1 MTRFRLISALLLT
14 PFMAFAQSSALE
26 NRVREAMQR
35 VSAERVVK
43 HARVLADDSLQGR
56 GTGSRGERL
65 AAAYI
70 EQEVRDAGL
79 SPAGENGGYLQAIP
93 LHGSIPLD
101 DSRLHIVADGGAYNL
116 SLRTDY
122 LLYKT
127 GAQTFIPQP
136 LRMVFVGYGI
146 VAPEFDYN
154 DYQNIDVTGAIVVYL
169 AGEPLSED
177 ESFFDGKR
185 PSLHSIPE
193 MKQRVALSRGARGSV
208 MLPLPRESV
217 GYAWSD
223 WVQMFSFEDV
233 TLPVTVPAHL
243 SVLLNPAQAPL
254 LFQGAAWSWR
264 DVLDFDASG
273 RMRSF
278 PLESRMS
285 FAGSFRE
292 RDFLA
297 YNVAAFIEGSDPLLR
312 DSWVL
317 CTAHYDH
324 LGIGPRI
331 AGDSIYNGMVD
342 NALGVAATLELA
354 RLLSSPEFRPRR
366 SILFLFVTGEEKGL
380 LGSQHYC
387 SHPLVPL
394 HKTIGVLN
402 IDGVGIIDT
411 FDDIVG
417 IGSEYSTLQQLLHRI
432 ATELGLTV
440 SEIPDAFDHLDA
452 FASSDQIAFAQA
464 GIPAMLV
471 MEGTGYRN
479 LGSEEGFRR
488 FLEWGR
494 ERYHTPFDD
503 ADQPVDFAAVQHHTG
518 ILLAVLA
525 ALADTWE
532 TPQWIRGAKYI
543 NARLQSIAEER

>member
-1 MTRFRLISALLLT
+1 MTCSRLISALLLA
-14 PFMAFAQSSALE
+14 PLIACAQPSPLE
-26 NRVREAMQR
+26 NRVHEAMKQ
-35 VSAERVVK
+35 VAADGILQ
-43 HARVLADDSLQGR
+43 HAAFLAHDSLQGR
-56 GTGSRGERL
+56 GTGSKGERL
-65 AAAYI
+65 AAAYL
-70 EQEVRDAGL
+70 EQQLQNLGL
-79 SPAGENGGYLQAIP
+79 SPVGENRSYLQPLP
-93 LHGSIPLD
+93 LHGSVPLD
-101 DSRLHIVADGGAYNL
+101 DSRLQIVVDGRANDL
-116 SLRTDY
+116 SLRKDY

-154 DYQNIDVTGAIVVYL
+154 DYQNMDVTGAIVVYL
-169 AGEPLSED
+169 AGEPLSDD
-177 ESFFDGKR
+177 EGFFDGRR

-233 TLPVTVPAHL
+233 TLPVTVPSHL

-254 LFQGAAWSWR
+254 LFQGATWSWR
-264 DVLDFDASG
+264 DILDFDASG

-278 PLESRMS
+278 PLDSRMS

-292 RDFLA
+292 RDFLS
-297 YNVAAFIEGSDPLLR
+297 YNVAGFVEGSDPLLR

-324 LGIGPRI
+324 LGIGPAV

-342 NALGVAATLELA
+342 NALGVAAALEIA
-354 RLLSSPEFRPRR
+354 RLLSLPEFRPRR
-366 SILFLFVTGEEKGL
+366 SILFLFVAAEEKGL
-380 LGSQHYC
+380 LGSQYYC

-402 IDGVGIIDT
+402 IDGIGIIDT
-411 FDDIVG
+411 FSDIVG
-417 IGSEYSTLQQLLHRI
+417 IGSEYATLRQLLDRV
-432 ATELGLTV
+432 AVELGITL
-440 SEIPDAFDHLDA
+440 SDIPEAFDHLDA

-479 LGSEEGFRR
+479 LGAEEGFRR
-488 FLEWGR
+488 FIEWGR

-503 ADQPVDFAAVQHHTG
+503 ADQPIDTAAVRHHTV

-532 TPQWIRGAKYI
+532 APQWIRGAKYI

>member
-1 MTRFRLISALLLT
+1 MTSSRFILALLLS
-14 PFMAFAQSSALE
+14 PLIAHAQPTSLDA
-26 NRVREAMQR
+26 RVHEAMKR
-35 VSAERVVK
+35 VSAEGVLK
-43 HARVLADDSLQGR
+43 HATALAHDSLQGR

-65 AAAYI
+65 AAAYL
-70 EQEVRDAGL
+70 ERQLRDLGL
-79 SPAGENGGYLQAIP
+79 APSGDNGSYLQPIP

-101 DSRLHIVADGGAYNL
+101 DSRLQLVANDGTYDLA
-116 SLRTDY
+116 LRKDY

-154 DYQNIDVTGAIVVYL
+154 DYQNIDVNGAIVVYL

-177 ESFFDGKR
+177 ESFFDGGR
-185 PSLHSIPE
+185 PTLHSIPE

-217 GYAWSD
+217 GYQWSD

-233 TLPVTVPAHL
+233 TLPVTVPSHL

-278 PLESRMS
+278 SLDSRMS

-292 RDFLA
+292 RDFLS
-297 YNVAAFIEGSDPLLR
+297 YNVAGYVEGSDPLLR

-324 LGIGPRI
+324 LGIGPVLE
-331 AGDSIYNGMVD
+331 GDSIYNGMVD
-342 NALGVAATLELA
+342 NALGVAAALEIA
-354 RLLSSPEFRPRR
+354 RLLSRPEFRPRR
-366 SILFLFVTGEEKGL
+366 SILFLFVAAEEKGL
-380 LGSQHYC
+380 LGSQYYC

-394 HKTIGVLN
+394 HKTTSVLN
-402 IDGVGIIDT
+402 IDGIGIIDT
-411 FDDIVG
+411 FSDIVG
-417 IGSEYSTLQQLLHRI
+417 IGSEFSTLRQLLDRVAVDI
-432 ATELGLTV
+432 GLTL
-440 SEIPDAFDHLDA
+440 SDIPAAFDHLDA

-479 LGSEEGFRR
+479 LGPEEGFRR
-488 FLEWGR
+488 FIEWGKD
-494 ERYHTPFDD
+494 RYHSPFDD
-503 ADQPVDFAAVQHHTG
+503 ADQPVDTAAVRHHTV

-532 TPQWIRGAKYI
+532 APQWIRGAKYI
-543 NARLQSIAEER
+543 NARLQSLAEER

>member
-14 PFMAFAQSSALE
+14 PLLACAQPSALE
-26 NRVREAMQR
+26 KRVHEAMRR
-35 VSAERVVK
+35 VSAADIIR
-43 HARVLADDSLQGR
+43 HATALAHDSLYGR
-56 GTGSRGERL
+56 GTGSKGERL

-70 EQEVRDAGL
+70 EQELRNLAIP
-79 SPAGENGGYLQAIP
+79 PAGENGGYLQAIP
-93 LHGSIPLD
+93 LHGSVPLS
-101 DSRLHIVADGGAYNL
+101 DSRLQLAAGGVMHDFA
-116 SLRTDY
+116 LRKDY

-154 DYQNIDVTGAIVVYL
+154 DYQNIDVAGAIVVYL
-169 AGEPLSED
+169 SGEPLSDD
-177 ESFFDGKR
+177 EGFFDGRR
-185 PSLHSIPE
+185 PSLHAIPE

-217 GYAWSD
+217 GYTWSD

-233 TLPVTVPAHL
+233 TLPVTVPSHL
-243 SVLLNPAQAPL
+243 SVLLNPSRAPL
-254 LFQGAAWSWR
+254 LFEGAAWSWR
-264 DVLDFDASG
+264 DVLELDASG

-278 PLESRMS
+278 TLDTRMS
-285 FAGSFRE
+285 FAGSFKE

-297 YNVAAFIEGSDPLLR
+297 YNVAASIEGSDPLLR

-324 LGIGPRI
+324 LGVGPVL

-354 RLLSSPEFRPRR
+354 RLLSRPEFRPRR
-366 SILFLFVTGEEKGL
+366 SILFLFVSGEEKGL
-380 LGSQHYC
+380 LGSQYYC

-394 HKTIGVLN
+394 YKTISVLN
-402 IDGVGIIDT
+402 IDGIGIIDT
-411 FDDIVG
+411 FGDIVG
-417 IGSEYSTLQQLLHRI
+417 IGSEFSTLQQLLRRV
-432 ATELGLTV
+432 AVELGLTV
-440 SEIPDAFDHLDA
+440 SEIPPAFDHLDA

-471 MEGTGYRN
+471 MEGTEYRN
-479 LGSEEGFRR
+479 LGPEEGFRR
-488 FLEWGR
+488 FIEWGK

-503 ADQPVDFAAVQHHTG
+503 AEQPVDTAAVGHHTVV
-518 ILLAVLA
+518 LLATLA

-532 TPQWIRGAKYI
+532 APQWIRGTKYI